1 MNFDFGKMSHLKVS
15 KLPKNAK
22 FRAAQMVKMALFGA
36 FKHPKKISR
45 KIRVVEKS
53 WNFHIVYSQLG
64 CPGLYNIFIFRQYHT
79 GKNKVE
85 NNLFH
90 PFKRALVRSHPLT
103 QEIILSYREPPK
115 KDELP
120 PEVKAMMI
128 L

>member
-1 MNFDFGKMSHLKVS
+1 MQTTCSFPTLNVKGKSLKE
-15 KLPKNAK
+15 N
-22 FRAAQMVKMALFGA
+22 
-36 FKHPKKISR
+36 
-45 KIRVVEKS
+45 
-53 WNFHIVYSQLG
+53 
-64 CPGLYNIFIFRQYHT
+64 LYFFRQYHT

-90 PFKRALVRSHPLT
+90 PFKRALVRAHPLV

-128 L
+128 LE